1 MGSVTPLETSY
12 PGYFER
18 AEALA
23 NEITE
28 LCSYLY
34 AAEYQLLVK
43 IREFDENGYWGGPG
57 LASCAHWLNFKCGMG
72 MNAARE
78 RVRVARALAELPQI
92 SAAFEAGTVSYSKV
106 RAMTRVATP
115 ENEDFL
121 LNIARHGTAYHVETL
136 VRKYRRVQTQRDVD
150 TANAIHV
157 MREVTYY
164 WDEDGALVFHGRLP
178 AEQGALFLK
187 ALEMQMEKS
196 FQEER
201 PPGDVSAET
210 STPTESNV
218 ADGVYPGGHAVR
230 ETPEEPEAR
239 SPVGARRADALAEI
253 AETYMNSRPV
263 ANSTADRH
271 QVIVHVSEDSSYLD
285 DGPHVSAETSRRI
298 GCDCNVIPIK
308 EDENGEPL
316 SIGRR
321 SRLIPPAIRRALR
334 LRDDGCRFPGCTRK
348 QFVDA
353 HHIQHW
359 SAGGE
364 TSLDNLVQLCRE
376 HHRLVHEGGLSCETT
391 RSGEIVFKD
400 PREQPLPHWSMLPRR
415 DSENEAVNYLHERFD
430 HLGID
435 ADSCV
440 PNWYAGDTCDWQMAV
455 EGLLA
460 CQAPETHETPEG
472 WENGAMPA
480 MSQDLGPGPEFR

>member
-1 MGSVTPLETSY
+1 METATALKQPN
-12 PGYFER
+12 PGFYER
-18 AEALA
+18 GEALA

-43 IREFDENGYWGGPG
+43 IHEFDENGYWGGPG
-57 LASCAHWLNFKCGMG
+57 LMSCAHWLNFKCGMG

-78 RVRVARALAELPQI
+78 RVRVARALASLPKI
-92 SAAFEAGTVSYSKV
+92 SAAFEAGTLSYSKV

-150 TANAIHV
+150 AANAVHV
-157 MREVTYY
+157 RREVTYY

-178 AEQGALFLK
+178 AEQGAVVLK
-187 ALEMQMEKS
+187 ALEMQMEQQ
-196 FQEER
+196 FQEMQ
-201 PPGDVSAET
+201 P
-210 STPTESNV
+210 
-218 ADGVYPGGHAVR
+218 ADVYPEGHVVR

-253 AETYMNSRPV
+253 AETYMNSGPV
-263 ANSTADRH
+263 ANSTADRY
-271 QVIVHVSEDSSYLD
+271 QMIVHVSEEATYLEN
-285 DGPHVSAETSRRI
+285 GPHVSAETSRRI
-298 GCDCNVIPIK
+298 GCDCNVIGVK
-308 EDENGEPL
+308 DDENGEPL

-353 HHIQHW
+353 HHVEHW
-359 SAGGE
+359 SEGGE
-364 TSLDNLVQLCRE
+364 TSLDNLVQLCRQ
-376 HHRLVHEGGLSCETT
+376 HHRLVHEGGFGCE
-391 RSGEIVFKD
+391 RAASGEIVFRD
-400 PREQPLPHWSMLPRR
+400 GRERPLPHWSALPRR
-415 DSENEAVNYLHERFD
+415 NREDEAVNHLHERFD

-435 ADSCV
+435 ADTCA
-440 PNWYAGDTCDWQMAV
+440 PDWYAGETCDWQMAV
-455 EGLLA
+455 DGLLA
-460 CQAPETHETPEG
+460 CEAREPRGLPD
-472 WENGAMPA
+472 GARGFGK
-480 MSQDLGPGPEFR
+480 SGL

>member
-1 MGSVTPLETSY
+1 MGSVTPSETSH
-12 PGYFER
+12 PGDYER

-28 LCSYLY
+28 LCAYLY
-34 AAEYQLLVK
+34 AAEYQLLVR

-78 RVRVARALAELPQI
+78 RVRVARALAELPKI

-115 ENEDFL
+115 ESEDFL

-136 VRKYRRVQTQRDVD
+136 VRKYRRVQRQRDVD

-157 MREVTYY
+157 TRELTYY

-178 AEQGALFLK
+178 AEQGAVILK
-187 ALEMQMEKS
+187 ALDRQVEQRFREPP
-196 FQEER
+196 QE
-201 PPGDVSAET
+201 DVSAET
-210 STPTESNV
+210 
-218 ADGVYPGGHAVR
+218 
-230 ETPEEPEAR
+230 PEQPEAR
-239 SPVGARRADALAEI
+239 SPVAARRADALAEI
-253 AETYMNSRPV
+253 AETYLNCGPV
-263 ANSTADRH
+263 ANRTADRY
-271 QVIVHVSEDSSYLD
+271 QVILHLSEDSSHLD

-298 GCDCNVIPIK
+298 GCDCSVVRIEESEK
-308 EDENGEPL
+308 GEPL

-321 SRLIPPAIRRALR
+321 SRLVPPAIRRALR
-334 LRDDGCRFPGCTRK
+334 LRDDGCRFPGCTRTR
-348 QFVDA
+348 FVDA
-353 HHIQHW
+353 HHIEHW
-359 SAGGE
+359 STGGE

-376 HHRLVHEGGLSCETT
+376 HHRLVHEGGFSCERA
-391 RSGEIVFKD
+391 RSGDIVFTD
-400 PREQPLPHWSMLPRR
+400 ARARPLPHWSVLPRR
-415 DSENEAVNYLHERFD
+415 NPETEAIKYLHERFD
-430 HLGID
+430 HLSID
-435 ADSCV
+435 ADTCV

-460 CQAPETHETPEG
+460 CESRESHGFPG
-472 WENGAMPA
+472 
-480 MSQDLGPGPEFR
+480 GPQSFGKSGL